1 MAIVNFSV
9 PDEVKMEFDKAFGD
23 QNKSS
28 IIADLM
34 RRAVRE
40 HKLQIRRE
48 RLFRQFR
55 VARSGRPTF
64 TSDEVRRARSV
75 ERS

>member
-1 MAIVNFSV
+1 
-9 PDEVKMEFDKAFGD
+9 
-23 QNKSS
+23 
-28 IIADLM
+28 LM

-40 HKLQIRRE
+40 RKLQIRRE
-48 RLFRQFR
+48 RLFRQFC

-64 TSDEVRRARSV
+64 TSEEVRSARSV

>member
-1 MAIVNFSV
+1 MATVNFSV
-9 PDEVKMEFDKAFGD
+9 PDDVKMEFDKAFGE

-28 IIADLM
+28 FIADLM

-40 HKLQIRRE
+40 RKLQIRRE

-55 VARSGRPTF
+55 VARSGRPSF
-64 TSDEVRRARSV
+64 TSEEVRKARSV
-75 ERS
+75 ERP

>member
-1 MAIVNFSV
+1 MATVNFSV
-9 PDEVKMEFDKAFGD
+9 PNEVKMEFDKAFGD

-40 HKLQIRRE
+40 RKLQIKRE
-48 RLFRQFR
+48 RLFRQFGL
-55 VARSGRPTF
+55 ARSGRPTF
-64 TSDEVRRARSV
+64 TSEEVRKARSV
-75 ERS
+75 ERP

>member
-1 MAIVNFSV
+1 MATVNFSV

-40 HKLQIRRE
+40 RKLQIRRE

-64 TSDEVRRARSV
+64 TSEEIRGARSV
-75 ERS
+75 ERP

>member
-1 MAIVNFSV
+1 MATVNFSV
-9 PDEVKMEFDKAFGD
+9 PDDVKAEFDKAFGD

-40 HKLQIRRE
+40 HQLQIRRS
-48 RLFRQFR
+48 RVFRQLSN
-55 VARSGRPTF
+55 ARASRP
-64 TSDEVRRARSV
+64 SLSSEEIRKARAADRS
-75 ERS
+75 

>member
-1 MAIVNFSV
+1 MATVNFSV
-9 PDEVKMEFDKAFGD
+9 PDDVKMEFDKAFGD

-40 HKLQIRRE
+40 RKLQIRRE

-55 VARSGRPTF
+55 VARSSRPTF
-64 TSDEVRRARSV
+64 TSEEVRKARSV
-75 ERS
+75 ERP

>member
-1 MAIVNFSV
+1 MATVNFSV
-9 PDEVKMEFDKAFGD
+9 PDDVKMAFDKAFSE

-40 HKLQIRRE
+40 RKLQIRRE

-64 TSDEVRRARSV
+64 TSEEVRKARSV
-75 ERS
+75 ERP